1 MMHQP
6 MNKQLRRRVAGVLLL
21 FLLAAACQPGTG
33 QVRDQ
38 VEEIVREVEEEFV
51 PDGRL
56 ELFQVE
62 VGEGLEL
69 EGVTTLAEAK
79 ETLFR
84 RLDSLGLAEG
94 VTDRITVL
102 PDPALGDTTWA
113 LVRVSVSNLRTRP
126 GHSQELTSQV
136 LMGTPLRILMRE
148 GSWYR
153 IRTPEGYIAWVD
165 AGAVHPLDRE
175 GLDRWNRGGRT
186 MFVGDFGLLAE
197 SPGSESVVSDISLG
211 GIVRAGERSGDLV
224 RASLPDGRAGWLPA
238 EDLVP
243 LEDLPSAQAPD
254 GLPTA
259 ASLIA
264 LARTFMGRPYLWGGT
279 SAHGVD
285 CSGFMK
291 TVFYRHGVVLSRDA
305 NQQVLHGR
313 EISFAEGWQDLR
325 PGDLL
330 FFGRAATEERGERVS
345 HVGLYM
351 GQGRFIH
358 SAGSPARV
366 TVNSLVE
373 SDPDYD
379 EGLREILLHVR
390 RIGEVDG
397 EAGPWSVANH
407 PWY

>member
-69 EGVTTLAEAK
+69 EGVTTLADAK
-79 ETLFR
+79 ETLLR

-175 GLDRWNRGGRT
+175 GLDGWNDAERR
-186 MFVGDFGLLAE
+186 MFAGDFGLLVE
-197 SPGSESVVSDISLG
+197 SPGSESVVSDIALG

-224 RASLPDGRAGWLPA
+224 RARLPDGRAGWLPA

-243 LEDLPSAQAPD
+243 LGDLPSAQAPD
-254 GLPTA
+254 GLPPA